1 MAESSFFQSH
11 HTLIRNLAFFFSLFF
26 VSSWLLAEQEPLQK
40 SPVVIVSYNVENY
53 LPMPRWVNGR
63 FRNNAGKPESEKQA
77 VAAILSK
84 LHPDIVGVMEIGD
97 LRQVHDLERHL
108 HEVGL
113 DYPYQEYLHAWDQE
127 RHLLLLS
134 RFPFIECH
142 SQAIVPLSINGKV
155 EHSPRG
161 ILDVTVALRP
171 DYTLRLLCIHFKSKI
186 SVPNYDQDFFRSAEA
201 LYLQNYVNAIMAS
214 DPKTH
219 LLVMGDFNDTKNSK
233 PLLTL
238 LGKPQKPELLHALNL
253 TDDRG
258 ESWTEYWKE
267 ADLYSRIDYM
277 LINEELEPS
286 IVHEHS
292 GIARP
297 AGWKE
302 ASDHCALFTEIV
314 PQVNALP
321 TPHPSPL

>member
-1 MAESSFFQSH
+1 MAESLSFQGY
-11 HTLIRNLAFFFSLFF
+11 HTLIRNSVFFLSLLF
-26 VSSWLLAEQEPLQK
+26 VSSLLLAEQEPLQE

-53 LPMPRWVNGR
+53 LSMPRWINGR
-63 FRNNAGKPESEKQA
+63 FRNNAGKPESEKRA
-77 VAAILSK
+77 VATILSK
-84 LHPDIVGVMEIGD
+84 LHPDIIGLMEIGD

-134 RFPFIECH
+134 RFPFVECH
-142 SQAIVPLSINGKV
+142 SQAIFPISINGKV

-171 DYTLRLLCIHFKSKI
+171 DYKLRLLCVHFKSKI
-186 SVPNYDQDFFRSAEA
+186 SVPNYNQDSFRAAEA
-201 LYLQNYVNAIMAS
+201 LSLRNYVNAIMAS

-233 PLLTL
+233 SLVTL
-238 LGKPQKPELLHALNL
+238 LGKPKKPEILHVLNL

-258 ESWTEYWKE
+258 ENWTEYWKE

-277 LINEELEPS
+277 LINKELESS
-286 IVHEHS
+286 IVQEHS

-297 AGWKE
+297 ALWKE
-302 ASDHCALFTEIV
+302 ASDHCPLFTEIL

-321 TPHPSPL
+321 TPLPSPL